1 MKFIHTSVL
10 VIILLPTA
18 IFSQEV
24 DFNVLM
30 NQLATE
36 VQQVESK
43 KYTYEQ
49 AITFDKA
56 FPYRVAFEASR
67 IDSKG
72 KTKTQTYHFNLKDF
86 DTNSLRKDNV
96 KDVIVA
102 QMNVNRK
109 QKFVSIMV
117 DGKRGNYTNEI
128 EFIATDVDNARR
140 IIDLLKRIIPLAKD
154 IPPAA
159 PLPASFDARMTWLEK
174 NIGKAEKDGKPI
186 IQKIKKDVAFRTRLV
201 FDSEQEGKKSTK
213 KKTYSFNLI
222 DLQGKKIKL
231 DIKGKNLFIKIN
243 ASEKFIQ
250 YEERNK
256 IGNYQDDFNIYVPNV
271 EKGKEILTVFQALIE
286 ESPNEVRTLAAK
298 GGMSVVPTY
307 DGKNTFAQKMEGQ
320 CLVTFESSFENKK
333 GATITEKSILNL
345 DDMNAKSVEIKVSKK
360 TIWINSKTNNS
371 KKFIQN
377 FKNGDTQNFSKKLGI
392 RASNVEN
399 ARVLQKELVVAIENC
414 EGKSACE
421 IPNEET
427 DGLMNFA
434 KDQISNITI
443 GSKSFQQK
451 LELTNEQ
458 PNQWKFTRIESKKK
472 EDEEKSFVFN
482 LSDID
487 GKRIDFSISKKV
499 VVITL
504 PTKKNEEII
513 KTYKNSEPD
522 DYEKKF
528 EMYVSDIVTARK
540 IVCALQAAMEKL

>member
-24 DFNVLM
+24 NFNVLM

-201 FDSEQEGKKSTK
+201 FDSEQEGKKSIK

-256 IGNYQDDFNIYVPNV
+256 IGNYQDDFKIYVPNV

-307 DGKNTFAQKMEGQ
+307 DGKNTFVQKMEGQ

-399 ARVLQKELVVAIENC
+399 ARVLQKELVAAIENC

-421 IPNEET
+421 IPNEGT

-504 PTKKNEEII
+504 PTKKSEEII

>member
-24 DFNVLM
+24 NFNVLM

-256 IGNYQDDFNIYVPNV
+256 IGNYQDDFKIYVPNV

-307 DGKNTFAQKMEGQ
+307 DGKNTFVQKMEGQ

-399 ARVLQKELVVAIENC
+399 ARVLQKELVAAIENC

-421 IPNEET
+421 IPNEGT

-504 PTKKNEEII
+504 PTKKSEEII